1 MNTQDPIRITP
12 KNWRSFQH
20 YGTRNP
26 PWIKLHRSLLTD
38 YAFSRLPVASK
49 ALAPLLWLL
58 ASEGKEAVIEASI
71 EEIAFRVSMTAD
83 EVIAGLKPLIDRGF
97 FIDASGVLAQCLQDA
112 RPETERETE
121 TEVEKRER
129 GSRSALTPPAK
140 KKAIEG
146 KTGSRLPPDWQP
158 SDEDKDFATKSGVP
172 WNSEAEK
179 FRDYWS
185 AQAGAKGRKTDWT
198 ATWRNWIR
206 RAAETRKN
214 WASLPGSSK
223 DDNAWLFKTAP
234 KQPVPKHPTATPSP
248 DDIIEF

>member
-1 MNTQDPIRITP
+1 MNTSEQLRITP

-38 YAFSRLPVASK
+38 FAYSRLPVASK

-58 ASEGKEAVIEASI
+58 ASEAKDAVIEASI
-71 EEIAFRVSMTAD
+71 EEIAFRVSMTES

-97 FIDASGVLAQCLQDA
+97 FIDASGMLAECLQDA
-112 RPETERETE
+112 RPETETETE
-121 TEVEKRER
+121 TEVEKREIVATAPR
-129 GSRSALTPPAK
+129 APE

-146 KTGSRLPPDWQP
+146 KAGSRLPPDWHP
-158 SDEDKDFATKSGVP
+158 SHEEQSFARQLGVE
-172 WNSEAEK
+172 WQSEGEK

-185 AQAGAKGRKTDWT
+185 AQVGAKGRKADWT

-206 RAAETRKN
+206 RAAEDRKGR
-214 WASLPGSSK
+214 APTPSK
-223 DDNAWLFKTAP
+223 DDRSWLVTTAP
-234 KQPVPKHPTATPSP
+234 KEKVGPKRAEP
-248 DDIIEF
+248 DDELIEF

>member
-1 MNTQDPIRITP
+1 MKI
-12 KNWRSFQH
+12 KNWSQFQH
-20 YGTRNP
+20 FKDRRP
-26 PWIKLHRSLLTD
+26 PWIKLYRDLLD
-38 YAFSRLPVASK
+38 DVEWHELDAEAAKVLVMLWLIASEHDGCLPDARVLSFRLRLPEKQVKSIVSK
-49 ALAPLLWLL
+49 LSHWLDQDDIAPI
-58 ASEGKEAVIEASI
+58 SE
-71 EEIAFRVSMTAD
+71 RY
-83 EVIAGLKPLIDRGF
+83 
-97 FIDASGVLAQCLQDA
+97 QDDL
-112 RPETERETE
+112 PETERETE
-121 TEVEKRER
+121 ERQRE
-129 GSRSALTPPAK
+129 SVAIAPSAPA

-172 WNSEAEK
+172 WNSEADK

-206 RAAETRKN
+206 RAAETRKS
-214 WASLPGSSK
+214 WPGMSGSSK

-234 KQPVPKHPTATPSP
+234 KQPVPKNPTATPSP

>member
-1 MNTQDPIRITP
+1 MNTSEPLRITP

-38 YAFSRLPVASK
+38 YAFSRLPIASK

-71 EEIAFRVSMTAD
+71 EEIAFRVSMTEQ
-83 EVIAGLKPLIDRGF
+83 EVIDGIKPLIDRGF
-97 FIDASGVLAQCLQDA
+97 FLDASGVLAKCLQDA
-112 RPETERETE
+112 RPETETE
-121 TEVEKRER
+121 TEKRQRE
-129 GSRSALTPPAK
+129 SVAIAPSSPA

-146 KTGSRLPPDWQP
+146 KVGSRLPPDWEP
-158 SDEDKDFATKSGVP
+158 SDQDKEFATQSGVP
-172 WNSEAEK
+172 WNSEAAK
-179 FRDYWS
+179 FRDYWC
-185 AQAGAKGRKTDWT
+185 AQAGAKGRKADWT

-214 WASLPGSSK
+214 WPALSGTPK

-234 KQPVPKHPTATPSP
+234 KHKVGPKKAQPN
-248 DDIIEF
+248 DDLIEF